1 MRGVPASSAS
11 LSNKLLIK
19 PGYRVAVINAP
30 PGYAEKLRPLPEG
43 AELLARPGRD
53 LDAVVAFARDAGEL
67 ERIAPS
73 AMKAVKPD
81 GLLWVCYPKGGAKAG
96 GTDLN
101 RDVLWELMNRERLVG
116 MSLVAVDETWSAM
129 RFRRAR

>member
-11 LSNKLLIK
+11 LANKLQIK
-19 PGYRVAVINAP
+19 SGHRVGLINAP
-30 PGYAEKLRPLPEG
+30 PGYAEKLRPLPQGTEV
-43 AELLARPGRD
+43 LARPGRD
-53 LDAVVAFARDAGEL
+53 LDVVVAFARDAGEL

-73 AMKAVKPD
+73 ALKAVKPD
-81 GLLWVCYPKGGAKAG
+81 GLLWVCYPKGGAQA
-96 GTDLN
+96 GTDLD
-101 RDVLWELMNRERLVG
+101 RDVLWELLNRERLVG